1 MKDLVVTV
9 KDRVG
14 LLADLS
20 FILAKN
26 KINIESVDVD
36 VINENAIIT
45 LSLSDNDRG
54 KIILEK
60 SGYVVDESDIIKI
73 KLLDKPGELNKV
85 ADLLSKESVNIKT
98 MHIISKENNYTIL
111 AIRVNNQ
118 KKALEIL
125 KKFLI

>member
-20 FILAKN
+20 FVLAKN